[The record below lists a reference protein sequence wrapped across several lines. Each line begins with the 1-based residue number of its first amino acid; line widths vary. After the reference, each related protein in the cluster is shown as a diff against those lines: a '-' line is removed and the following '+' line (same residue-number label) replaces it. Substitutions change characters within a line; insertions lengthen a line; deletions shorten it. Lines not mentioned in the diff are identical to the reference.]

1 MVIFKPAMP
10 GGFEA
15 VPFDLW
21 FDHRVHFNSKS
32 DMDFFEFVFDSS
44 LPDSVG
50 CDHRVHSVVAIE
62 RLRMRDLLEDSGF
75 IEECAEF
82 LVNFVM
88 DVEMFND
95 TLAKMHQPP
104 QIEGSPPIIA
114 TLHRIGMVDE
124 LLLFCKNLLF
134 RLEFKAGANVLKD
147 LRAATLPTEQR
158 RLALA
163 MMLHRR
169 LGAGSPEIKEEILV
183 RHILPPLPVIADF
196 VVTEEEVNADER
208 IRRVDEMPWDSS
220 DEMAD
225 QS

>member
-75 IEECAEF
+75 AAAVLLLLE
-82 LVNFVM
+82 
-88 DVEMFND
+88 
-95 TLAKMHQPP
+95 LARRRSLRFDKQPP
-104 QIEGSPPIIA
+104 
-114 TLHRIGMVDE
+114 
-124 LLLFCKNLLF
+124 
-134 RLEFKAGANVLKD
+134 
-147 LRAATLPTEQR
+147 
-158 RLALA
+158 LA
-163 MMLHRR
+163 R
-169 LGAGSPEIKEEILV
+169 
-183 RHILPPLPVIADF
+183 
-196 VVTEEEVNADER
+196 N
-208 IRRVDEMPWDSS
+208 
-220 DEMAD
+220 
-225 QS
+225 